1 MKCLVAM
8 LLFST
13 WVVFLGYSVI
23 APFFPPQLDARGLS
37 SLYNSVVFAVYAI
50 TYVAISIVNGKIIIP
65 RCGRSVAF
73 FIGAVCQLIA
83 LGLLISLEYIPNNIV
98 FIALAVVARLL
109 QGAGSTVM
117 VSLSYGIVS
126 LAYPDN
132 LNVLHTLLQMAITLG
147 LAISPFAGRFF
158 Y

>member
-1 MKCLVAM
+1 MKCLVGL

-50 TYVAISIVNGKIIIP
+50 TYVAISIINGKVFIP
-65 RCGRSVAF
+65 RCGRSASF
-73 FIGAVCQLIA
+73 FIGAVCQLLA
-83 LGLLISLEYIPNNIV
+83 LGVLSSLEYISNNVV
-98 FIALAVVARLL
+98 FISLAVLARLL
-109 QGAGSTVM
+109 QGAGSTIM
-117 VSLSYGIVS
+117 VSLSYGLVS
-126 LAYPDN
+126 LAYPN
-132 LNVLHTLLQMAITLG
+132 KLNVLHTLLQMAITLG
-147 LAISPFAGRFF
+147 LAISPFAGRYF